1 MISKKTKYALIA
13 LLNLTRNKDKGP
25 LLIGNIAQEENIPK
39 KFLESIL
46 LDLKRAGI
54 LNSKTGKGGGYYL
67 RKDPN
72 EVNMADV
79 MRVFDGAIALIP
91 CATYRFYER
100 CDECPDEDLCS
111 IRLAFQEVRHASVRI
126 FKSYTLTHL
135 LDKEAYLKEIL

>member
-13 LLNLTRNKDKGP
+13 LLNLTRKKDEGP
-25 LLIGNIAQEENIPK
+25 VLIGNIAAEENIPK
-39 KFLESIL
+39 KFLEGIL

-54 LNSKTGKGGGYYL
+54 LNSKSGKGGGYYL
-67 RKDPN
+67 RKSPDD
-72 EVNMADV
+72 VNMADV

-100 CDECPDEDLCS
+100 CDECQDEDLCS

-126 FKSYTLTHL
+126 FKSYTLTNL
-135 LDKEAYLKEIL
+135 LEKEAYLKEIL